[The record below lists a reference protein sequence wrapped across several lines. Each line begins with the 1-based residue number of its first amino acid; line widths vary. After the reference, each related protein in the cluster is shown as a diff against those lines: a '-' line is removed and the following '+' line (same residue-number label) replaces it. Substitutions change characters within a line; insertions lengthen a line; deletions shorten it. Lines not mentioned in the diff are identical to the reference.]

1 MPNTTNFQIAYP
13 SGNDYVKDG
22 ATAMGIIANGFD
34 SLLGT
39 NGIGGLRN
47 AIINAEFSVNQRV
60 FSSTTTSG
68 VYGHDR
74 WQLLKSGGT
83 TTYSTQAFTVGS
95 PAALGYEATN
105 YARLVTSGQSAA
117 GDYSILQQNVE
128 SVRTFA
134 GAQIT
139 VSFWARAG
147 SGAPSVAVEL
157 TQGFGTGGSPSAD
170 VNTFVG
176 KVLLSTNWTRY
187 QVSVTLPNLSGKT
200 LGTSADVLVLR
211 LWTSAG
217 STFNARTQTLGIQNA
232 TIEFW
237 GVQMERGT
245 RATPLERR
253 PPGVEL
259 ILCQRYFQR
268 HDVDNS
274 NIYTCAVTG
283 AGSGFIPVPLIV
295 QMRIAPTF
303 TASSGSALR
312 PLTSGGSI
320 VGTTNTTSIA
330 LTSGA
335 KPHAVQLSFSGS
347 SGLTAGQSVG
357 VSGNAGAYF
366 DFSSEF

>member
-22 ATAMGIIANGFD
+22 ATAMGTIANGFD

-47 AIINAEFSVNQRV
+47 AIINGDFSVNQRV

-83 TTYSTQAFTVGS
+83 TTYSTQAFTVGL

-217 STFNARTQTLGIQNA
+217 STFNARTQTLGIQNS

-245 RATPLERR
+245 RATPFERR

-259 ILCQRYFQR
+259 MLCQRYYEKSYPYATAIGTASA
-268 HDVDNS
+268 VGATA
-274 NIYTCAVTG
+274 TCAFT
-283 AGSGFIPVPLIV
+283 
-295 QMRIAPTF
+295 
-303 TASSGSALR
+303 TASGKTFMMCYMKVTKRIIPSVTIYSVADGSAGFLFEYGFGNR
-312 PLTSGGSI
+312 
-320 VGTTNTTSIA
+320 A
-330 LTSGA
+330 A
-335 KPHAVQLSFSGS
+335 
-347 SGLTAGQSVG
+347 TAGNISDSSFVIYNLVVLAAANDECG
-357 VSGNAGAYF
+357 VHWVANAEY
-366 DFSSEF
+366 